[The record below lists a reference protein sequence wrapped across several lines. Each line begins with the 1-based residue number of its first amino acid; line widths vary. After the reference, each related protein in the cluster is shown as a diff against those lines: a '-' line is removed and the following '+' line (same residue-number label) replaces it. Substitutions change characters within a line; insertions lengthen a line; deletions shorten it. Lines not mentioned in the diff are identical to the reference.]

1 MTKQYETLYVFGDS
15 FSTPNY
21 CVDPRDSYWGLL
33 ANYANVLNVKN
44 YSFVGNAWEG
54 AMQSLVGE
62 SVNINFETSLI
73 IIALPPLER
82 RLRFDNYQNTEHL
95 YYTYNSIWGESSSV
109 NEHMRG
115 LEVLRG
121 FDVNGTVRDE
131 ISLFADRSWLETVLM
146 RELFLVTKWLDSVGA
161 SYFVINTNAKDLDK
175 DNFWGPSS
183 TVLPYMLD
191 HPRMM
196 FEDTYHSINQED
208 NIQPAD
214 YNAHGWMG
222 HHGAEGNA
230 NFFQKSLLPQLKDAK
245 LL

>member
-1 MTKQYETLYVFGDS
+1 MSKQYETLYVFGDS
-15 FSTPNY
+15 FSTPFY
-21 CVDPRDSYWGLL
+21 EVDPKDSYWGLL
-33 ANYANVLNVKN
+33 ANHADIPNVVN
-44 YSFVGNAWEG
+44 YSFGGNAWEG
-54 AMQSLVGE
+54 VMQSLIGVSSG
-62 SVNINFETSLI
+62 IDFQTSLI
-73 IIALPPLER
+73 IVAIPPLER

-95 YYTYNSIWGESSSV
+95 FYTFNQNWDSFPV
-109 NEHMRG
+109 PNEHMRG
-115 LEVLRG
+115 LEVLSG
-121 FDVNGTVRDE
+121 FRKGSVRDE

-146 RELFLVTKWLDSVGA
+146 RELFLVTKWLDSIDA
-161 SYFVINTNAKDLDK
+161 NYFIINTNAKDLDK
-175 DNFWGPSS
+175 ENFWGPSA

-214 YNAHGWMG
+214 YGDHGWMG
-222 HHGAEGNA
+222 HHGPEGNA

>member
-1 MTKQYETLYVFGDS
+1 MTKQYNTLYVFGDS
-15 FSTPNY
+15 FSTPNF
-21 CVDPRDSYWGLL
+21 CVDPKDSYWGLL
-33 ANYANVLNVKN
+33 AKHAGIPNVINYA
-44 YSFVGNAWEG
+44 FAGNAWEG
-54 AMQSLVGE
+54 VMQSLVGE

-73 IIALPPLER
+73 IIAVPPLER
-82 RLRFDNYQNTEHL
+82 RLRFDNHQNTEHL
-95 YYTYNSIWGESSSV
+95 FYTFNWNWDAFPAP

-121 FDVNGTVRDE
+121 FDSNVSVQDE

-146 RELFLVTKWLDSVGA
+146 RGLFLVTKWLDSVGA
-161 SYFVINTNAKDLDK
+161 NYFIINTNAKDLDK
-175 DNFWGPSS
+175 DNFWGPSA
-183 TVLPYMLD
+183 TVLSYMLD

-196 FEDTYHSINQED
+196 FEDTYHSINQID

-230 NFFQKSLLPQLKDAK
+230 NFFQKSLPPQLKDAK